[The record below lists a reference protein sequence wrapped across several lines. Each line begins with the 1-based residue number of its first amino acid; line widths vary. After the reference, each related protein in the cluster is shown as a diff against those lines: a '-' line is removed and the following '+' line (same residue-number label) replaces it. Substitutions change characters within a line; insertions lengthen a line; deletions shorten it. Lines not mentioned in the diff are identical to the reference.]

1 MPSFPDTLVKIPLC
15 RRTIRSRLSGLS
27 CLSSLAIA
35 ASVSV
40 PCAGGAHPLPE
51 RHTLGE
57 FLDRRDVRARE
68 VHAIAVERDLNADR
82 WRVWTEIELPREGA
96 QRDRGAIVGRAGALD
111 IPGRAQ

>member
-1 MPSFPDTLVKIPLC
+1 MPSNNPVQAVGVVVLEFTGNC
-15 RRTIRSRLSGLS
+15 GECHRSR
-27 CLSSLAIA
+27 
-35 ASVSV
+35 
-40 PCAGGAHPLPE
+40 AGGAHPLPE

-111 IPGRAQ
+111 IPGRAE